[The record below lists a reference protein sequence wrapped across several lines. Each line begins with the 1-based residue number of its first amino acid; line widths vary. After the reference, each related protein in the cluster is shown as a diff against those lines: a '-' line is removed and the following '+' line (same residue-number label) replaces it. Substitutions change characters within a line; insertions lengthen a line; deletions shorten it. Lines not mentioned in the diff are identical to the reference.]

1 MRLKAQAVK
10 AISRPMVRS
19 LGGAQTVLAAEGRDE
34 HVELFFAG
42 HCLSFA
48 LGRSPKIATKS
59 HVTRDEHQTLRMGVT
74 PYGHDRR
81 EYCCE
86 TMGRLLL
93 AVKLRA

>member
-59 HVTRDEHQTLRMGVT
+59 HITTAPEMNIRHFAWG
-74 PYGHDRR
+74 
-81 EYCCE
+81 
-86 TMGRLLL
+86 LLPTGMTVENTV
-93 AVKLRA
+93 AKLG